1 MRIQHEHK
9 DFQRFFVARSG
20 VCRYGGHRPARFSR
34 QATPSLADTMTSI
47 ADCLSMS
54 QGVDRR
60 EATAS
65 STFLSGDGDGYE
77 AQMGRWSR
85 QLAPLLIGFAGVTAA
100 GRVLDVGCGTG
111 SLAFA
116 LAQNPR
122 IGSIHGIDFSP
133 VYIEHAR
140 QQARDSRLVFQVAD
154 ARALPFEDASFDH
167 SLASL
172 VLPFIPDVDGAMR
185 EMRRV
190 TRSGGTIA
198 ATAWDTRGGLVI
210 YRMFF
215 DTAAV
220 LDGNANERRAKA
232 CTRPATLQG
241 GMAKAWRD
249 AGLLDVEQD
258 SLMIRMEFPSF
269 ADFWTSLDGKDGP
282 YAEYLATLSAKK
294 KAKLRDAVKA
304 AYLDGDPDGPR
315 SYAATAWAV
324 KGKVP

>member
-20 VCRYGGHRPARFSR
+20 VCRYGGDRAARVSR
-34 QATPSLADTMTSI
+34 RATPPPPGTMNRI
-47 ADCLSMS
+47 VGCLSLS

-122 IGSIHGIDFSP
+122 IGSIHGIDFSL

-140 QQARDSRLVFQVAD
+140 QQARDSRLVFQIAD
-154 ARALPFEDASFDH
+154 ARAWPFEDASFDH

-172 VLPFIPDVDGAMR
+172 VLPFNPDVDGAMR
-185 EMRRV
+185 EM
-190 TRSGGTIA
+190 
-198 ATAWDTRGGLVI
+198 
-210 YRMFF
+210 
-215 DTAAV
+215 
-220 LDGNANERRAKA
+220 
-232 CTRPATLQG
+232 
-241 GMAKAWRD
+241 
-249 AGLLDVEQD
+249 
-258 SLMIRMEFPSF
+258 
-269 ADFWTSLDGKDGP
+269 
-282 YAEYLATLSAKK
+282 
-294 KAKLRDAVKA
+294 
-304 AYLDGDPDGPR
+304 
-315 SYAATAWAV
+315 
-324 KGKVP
+324 